1 MQGRKPNAQA
11 QSGRHIW
18 TEVHLKGKAGSGKLR
33 SSGWAE
39 VEFGSRECVQWS
51 RSIPQEKRK
60 KGGREEK
67 EEDRREREREREGKL
82 IQASRCSI
90 RGVGEAL
97 TDASQ
102 GRT

>member
-1 MQGRKPNAQA
+1 M
-11 QSGRHIW
+11 
-18 TEVHLKGKAGSGKLR
+18 HLKGKAGSGKLR

-39 VEFGSRECVQWS
+39 VEFSSRECVQWS

-60 KGGREEK
+60 GGREEK
-67 EEDRREREREREGKL
+67 EEDREDRRERERQREEKL
-82 IQASRCSI
+82 IQASCCSI